1 MRNWLVFVLAVAL
14 CGCGSNGNFTGANG
28 SNGLNSLIK
37 ITAVNPGSQCLYGG
51 TLVATGLDVNSN
63 NTLDS
68 TEVTQSS
75 VICNGAVTSGDSA
88 NLTPT
93 IAITPCGP
101 GSATY
106 KEALLGL
113 FGGGVFAYFV
123 GNLSDASQS
132 ANILL
137 PDNTYYDTDSSK
149 CKFTVSTDGSGNR
162 SMTWDG
168 TTQDNHATYS
178 PGFANYNATTKAW
191 TVSY

>member
-1 MRNWLVFVLAVAL
+1 MKRLFLALLLVV
-14 CGCGSNGNFTGANG
+14 GCGPNRNFTGANG
-28 SNGLNSLIK
+28 SNGLNSLIN
-37 ITAVNPGSQCLYGG
+37 ITGINPGSQCLYGG
-51 TLVATGLDVNSN
+51 TLIATGLDANGN
-63 NTLDS
+63 NVLDS

-75 VICNGAVTSGDSA
+75 VICNGTVSNGSAA

-101 GSATY
+101 NSATY

-132 ANILL
+132 ANILM
-137 PDNTYYDTDSSK
+137 PDNTYFDTDTSK
-149 CKFTVSTDGSGNR
+149 CKFTLTTDSSGNR
-162 SMTWDG
+162 SMVWDG
-168 TTQDNHATYS
+168 TTQDGHATYN